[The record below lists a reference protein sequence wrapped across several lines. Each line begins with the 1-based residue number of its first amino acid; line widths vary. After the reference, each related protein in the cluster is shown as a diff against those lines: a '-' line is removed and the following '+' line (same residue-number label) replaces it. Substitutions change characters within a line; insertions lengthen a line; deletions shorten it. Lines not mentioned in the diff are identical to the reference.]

1 MSALTTGSTTR
12 LSAAEVI
19 ARLHQQKAVRAAK
32 SRRRTAG
39 VWFTR
44 LAILASFVFAW
55 EWASASGTIN
65 AAFFSQPS
73 AILEYMG
80 KALMDG
86 SALENGIVT
95 LREMALAFVIGSV
108 AGIAFALLR
117 VSFPYFSDVSGPY
130 ITVLNALPR
139 VALAPMFVIWF
150 GLGEESKVALA
161 VSLVVFIVMITTEAG
176 TRSIEQEYITAMRA
190 MGANRGQI
198 FRRVLLPGSVP
209 SIFAGLRLAVVYSL
223 LGVVFGE
230 MLAANAGLGQQ
241 IQYFGSTFR
250 TDGVLGTV
258 LFLAL
263 IALALNWIVALAE
276 TRLSRWR

>member
-1 MSALTTGSTTR
+1 MSILTTDPGTRMSASEVLER
-12 LSAAEVI
+12 L
-19 ARLHQQKAVRAAK
+19 RQQKAARASK
-32 SRRRTAG
+32 DRRRTAG

-44 LAILASFVFAW
+44 LAILVTFVTLW
-55 EWASASGTIN
+55 EWASASGAIN
-65 AAFFSQPS
+65 AAFFSQPT
-73 AILEYMG
+73 AIVEYMG
-80 KALMDG
+80 NALMDG
-86 SALENGIVT
+86 SALQNGLVT
-95 LREMALAFVIGSV
+95 LREMALAFVIGSA

-198 FRRVLLPGSVP
+198 FRRVLLPGSIP

-250 TDGVLGTV
+250 TAGVLGTI
-258 LFLAL
+258 LFLAA
-263 IALALNWIVALAE
+263 IALALNWLVAAVE
-276 TRLSRWR
+276 ARLSRWR